1 MFKAGVV
8 MCVYSLVTFISSI
21 EIPQKT
27 PKERKVG
34 YTIIQC
40 KNAGVI
46 MSVLCRKLSH
56 SDNLCGTS
64 LMNLD
69 VLARML
75 NRIIVTTLDI
85 IVNPEF

>member
-46 MSVLCRKLSH
+46 MSILRRKFPLS
-56 SDNLCGTS
+56 DTYAEQAL
-64 LMNLD
+64 
-69 VLARML
+69 
-75 NRIIVTTLDI
+75 
-85 IVNPEF
+85 